1 MKVRSESPA
10 ATHLIERQ
18 MLLSRVR
25 EQATHRREITN
36 PETPYRFI
44 TIARDV
50 GSMGDTVAAGLA
62 QHLGWHVFDKEIVD
76 FIAQDN
82 HVRED
87 LVRELDERS
96 QSLIHDMV
104 QRLLLMAEGISF
116 GNEEYHEALLR
127 TLAYLAARG
136 HAIIIGR
143 GGAYALQGGP
153 GLHVRVIASAEKRVS
168 RLAARWKV
176 SPEEAR
182 RRMHEVDVQRRGYI
196 QHHFRQNLDLPYF
209 YDLICNTDHM
219 TTEQAIHAVLG
230 LMTVPRTEFRTVEVA
245 DVQTVP
251 AGVPGVASLQEHP
264 AIRSAGSGE
273 PPLQF

>member
-10 ATHLIERQ
+10 AAHLIERQ

-25 EQATHRREITN
+25 EQATHRREIRN
-36 PETPYRFI
+36 PETLYRFI

-76 FIAQDN
+76 FIAEDN
-82 HVRED
+82 HVRDD

-127 TLAYLAARG
+127 TLAYLATRG
-136 HAIIIGR
+136 GAIIIGR

-153 GLHVRVIASAEKRVS
+153 GLHVRVIASAETRVC
-168 RLAARWKV
+168 RLAARWMV

-182 RRMHEVDVQRRGYI
+182 RRMHEIDVQRRGYI
-196 QHHFRQNLDLPYF
+196 QHHFRQNLDLPHF
-209 YDLICNTDHM
+209 YNLICNTDHM
-219 TTEQAIHAVLG
+219 TTEQVIHAVLG
-230 LMTVPRTEFRTVEVA
+230 LMTAPRTEARPVDRVGVETA
-245 DVQTVP
+245 P
-251 AGVPGVASLQEHP
+251 AGLAGTASLQEHP
-264 AIRSAGSGE
+264 AAR
-273 PPLQF
+273 